1 MMASSGN
8 ILEWNA
14 SQHAGS
20 SGDADLFSNLLGALG
35 QKKQRLAEEDVDED
49 EAVRT
54 HKKYFQDDDDDND
67 ADDRSMG
74 SAAAMQALKKF
85 TGGEEGNTAKTSS
98 QSAFVALAMAEA
110 SKLFDKKAS
119 QGKVSSD
126 SSKESAV
133 MQAGEMALKM
143 YLKSQGTSQSSS
155 SGSSGLLG
163 LASKFMNTIINMAQ
177 PQHLQSYAGYTA
189 LPEISFKHVPET
201 APTATRVII
210 LQLDRPRAKNAFTD
224 TSE

>member
-1 MMASSGN
+1 MDKLQGFISAASGN
-8 ILEWNA
+8 ATHGGAYPAGGPRADDDDWRGAAQHA
-14 SQHAGS
+14 SQHAGD

-35 QKKQRLAEEDVDED
+35 QKKQHLANEDIDED

-54 HKKYFQDDDDDND
+54 HKKYFDGDDDDND

-85 TGGEEGNTAKTSS
+85 TNGESGNTAETSS
-98 QSAFVALAMAEA
+98 QSAFVGLAMAEA

-119 QGKVSSD
+119 QGKVSND

-143 YLKSQGTSQSSS
+143 YMKSQGGSQGSGASS
-155 SGSSGLLG
+155 LLG
-163 LASKFMNTIINMAQ
+163 LASKFM
-177 PQHLQSYAGYTA
+177 
-189 LPEISFKHVPET
+189 
-201 APTATRVII
+201 
-210 LQLDRPRAKNAFTD
+210 
-224 TSE
+224 